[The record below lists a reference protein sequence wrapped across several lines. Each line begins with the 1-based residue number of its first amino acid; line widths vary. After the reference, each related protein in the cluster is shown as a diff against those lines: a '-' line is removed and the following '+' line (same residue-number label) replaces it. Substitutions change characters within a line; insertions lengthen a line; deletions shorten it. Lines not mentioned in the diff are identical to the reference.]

1 MMKKYTITISFI
13 LGITLSSASQVKV
26 GGSGAPASGVM
37 LELESSNKGFVP
49 PRIDLT
55 NLTMGLNGS
64 TPVDGMI
71 IYSTN
76 QSTGLGLYVWHS
88 GSWNK
93 LLQEYDIPSRA
104 RFKARA
110 TDVVGTIEW
119 DPVFM
124 KQRDDLLPMWSS
136 VSPGR
141 IYIRKTGLYL
151 ISGSYRKDEVFDVT
165 SISFRINDDPN
176 AQFTRYFNRNKD
188 TITATYT
195 TILYLNAGN
204 YLTMFAKR
212 ETSNVEFGAPN
223 TILGT
228 SQMSISEI
236 PLTSY

>member
-1 MMKKYTITISFI
+1 MRKYIITLGLI
-13 LGITLSSASQVKV
+13 LTITLSSESQVKV
-26 GGSGAPASGVM
+26 GGSGPPPSGAM
-37 LELESSNKGFVP
+37 LELESTNKGFVP
-49 PRIDLT
+49 PRINLT
-55 NLTMGLNGS
+55 SLTMGLNGV

-76 QSTGLGLYVWHS
+76 QAIGLGLYVWHS

-110 TDVVGTIEW
+110 TDVTGIIEW

-124 KQRDDLLPMWSS
+124 KQRDDLLPMWYSA
-136 VSPGR
+136 SPGR
-141 IYIRKTGLYL
+141 IYIRKAGLYL

-165 SISFRINDDPN
+165 SIAFRINDDPN
-176 AQFTRYFNRNKD
+176 GQFTRYFNRNKD

-195 TILYLNAGN
+195 TIYYLNAGD
-204 YLTMFAKR
+204 YITMFAKR
-212 ETSNVEFGAPN
+212 ETSNVGFGSPN